1 MAGHSLT
8 VQPFVLLVKEQ
19 LTVRFLF
26 WLLFLP
32 FALVVVIFAVS
43 NRAPITVD
51 FWPLPFKQETPLY
64 LLSLGTLAF
73 GFFFGA
79 LLTWLSVAKWR
90 VIAMS
95 RKKDTDY
102 AEAEIERLH
111 QKLKEVEARSVAPEA
126 GLPVLKGD
134 VAE

>member
-1 MAGHSLT
+1 MRILS
-8 VQPFVLLVKEQ
+8 
-19 LTVRFLF
+19 
-26 WLLFLP
+26 WLLFVP

-43 NRAPITVD
+43 NRGPIAVD
-51 FWPLPFKQETPLY
+51 FWPLPFSQDIPLY

-95 RKKDTDY
+95 RKKDTEY
-102 AEAEIERLH
+102 AEQEIARLQ
-111 QKLKEVEARSVAPEA
+111 QKITQMEAAAKSKQDV
-126 GLPVLKGD
+126 LPAVKTD
-134 VAE
+134 AA

>member
-1 MAGHSLT
+1 
-8 VQPFVLLVKEQ
+8 VK
-19 LTVRFLF
+19 FLF

-43 NRAPITVD
+43 NRGPISVD
-51 FWPLPFKQETPLY
+51 FWPLPFSQEIPLY

-79 LLTWLSVAKWR
+79 LLTWLQVAKWR

-102 AEAEIERLH
+102 AEAEIERLNA
-111 QKLKEVEARSVAPEA
+111 KIKELSAPKEASQEV
-126 GLPVLKGD
+126 LPAVKTD
-134 VAE
+134 AA

>member
-1 MAGHSLT
+1 
-8 VQPFVLLVKEQ
+8 
-19 LTVRFLF
+19 VRFLF

-43 NRAPITVD
+43 NRAQVGVD

-95 RKKDTDY
+95 RKKDTEY

-111 QKLKEVEARSVAPEA
+111 QKLSETEAR
-126 GLPVLKGD
+126 LTPVQETVPALKGD
-134 VAE
+134 AA

>member
-1 MAGHSLT
+1 M
-8 VQPFVLLVKEQ
+8 
-19 LTVRFLF
+19 RFLF
-26 WLLFLP
+26 WLLFVP

-43 NRAPITVD
+43 NRASVSVD

-111 QKLKEVEARSVAPEA
+111 QKLKEVEARAQVSQET
-126 GLPVLKGD
+126 LPTMRES
-134 VAE
+134 A

>member
-1 MAGHSLT
+1 MKILS
-8 VQPFVLLVKEQ
+8 
-19 LTVRFLF
+19 
-26 WLLFLP
+26 WLLFIP

-43 NRAPITVD
+43 NRGPIAVD
-51 FWPLPFKQETPLY
+51 FWPLPFSQDIPLY

-95 RKKDTDY
+95 RKKDTEY
-102 AEAEIERLH
+102 AEQEIARLQ
-111 QKLKEVEARSVAPEA
+111 QKITQMEAAAKPKQEV
-126 GLPVLKGD
+126 LPAVKTD
-134 VAE
+134 AA

>member
-1 MAGHSLT
+1 M
-8 VQPFVLLVKEQ
+8 
-19 LTVRFLF
+19 RFLF
-26 WLLFLP
+26 WLFFLP

-43 NRAPITVD
+43 NRGPIGVD
-51 FWPLPFKQETPLY
+51 FWPLPFRQEVPLY

-95 RKKDTDY
+95 RKKDTQY
-102 AEAEIERLH
+102 AEAEIERLTA
-111 QKLKEVEARSVAPEA
+111 KLKQLDEKSEPLQEV
-126 GLPVLKGD
+126 LPAAITKTD
-134 VAE
+134 AA

>member
-1 MAGHSLT
+1 M
-8 VQPFVLLVKEQ
+8 K
-19 LTVRFLF
+19 FLF

-43 NRAPITVD
+43 NRGPVGVD
-51 FWPLPFKQETPLY
+51 FWPLPFQQDVPLY

-95 RKKDTDY
+95 RKKDTEY
-102 AEAEIERLH
+102 AEAEIDRLNDKIKTLQ
-111 QKLKEVEARSVAPEA
+111 QKTESKQEVLPALKE
-126 GLPVLKGD
+126 D
-134 VAE
+134 VA